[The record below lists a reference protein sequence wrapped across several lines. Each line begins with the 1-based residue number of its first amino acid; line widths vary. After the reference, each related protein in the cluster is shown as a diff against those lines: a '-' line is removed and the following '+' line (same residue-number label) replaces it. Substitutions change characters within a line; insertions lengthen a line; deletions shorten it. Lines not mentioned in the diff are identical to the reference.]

1 MIGSEKSFVNRNALD
16 KNRLCRYKAY
26 LAANLKLKLF
36 GMTEPTTTPI
46 LLSIAAVER
55 DTGLSKDA
63 LRVWERRYGFP
74 EPVRD
79 QYGERAY
86 PLPQVEK
93 LRVIRRLMDQGY
105 RPGKIV
111 SLPLNELNQISANL
125 GNKHNRQATLSPAA
139 LPATQSPTQN
149 QDDLGVFM
157 DLIRSHQVET
167 LRRRL
172 AESALRLGLARFVT
186 AVAAPLA
193 YQVGDNWAR
202 GNLEIFEEHLF
213 TESLTITLRNAI
225 NTIPQTPQNT
235 GRSGPKILLT
245 TFPQET
251 HGLGLLMAEAMF
263 ALEGAHC
270 LSLGIQTPI
279 LDIVRAATIQH
290 CEVIALS
297 FSACL
302 NANLVI
308 DGLAELRHHL
318 PKDIQIWAGGSCPVL
333 HRRPPPDIIVLPTL
347 ESVSLAVAQW
357 QQRPA

>member
-1 MIGSEKSFVNRNALD
+1 
-16 KNRLCRYKAY
+16 
-26 LAANLKLKLF
+26 
-36 GMTEPTTTPI
+36 MTEPTTPI

-55 DTGLSKDA
+55 DTGLSKDT

-86 PLPQVEK
+86 PLLQVEK

-111 SLPLNELNQISANL
+111 ALPLSELNQISVNL
-125 GNKHNRQATLSPAA
+125 GHPHRHQTKLVSAA
-139 LPATQSPTQN
+139 RAIENNFVQN
-149 QDDLGVFM
+149 QDDLDVFM

-193 YQVGDNWAR
+193 YQVGDSWAR

-225 NTIPQTPQNT
+225 NTIPQNVTQ
-235 GRSGPKILLT
+235 RGPKILLT

-270 LSLGIQTPI
+270 LSLGVQTPI
-279 LDIVRAATIQH
+279 LDIVRAAASQY

-308 DGLAELRHHL
+308 DGLAELHHHL
-318 PKDIQIWAGGSCPVL
+318 PADIQIWAGGSCPVL
-333 HRRPPPDIIVLPTL
+333 HRRPPEGIIVLPSL
-347 ESVSLAVAQW
+347 ESVSRAVSQW
-357 QQRPA
+357 RQHRSGIGN